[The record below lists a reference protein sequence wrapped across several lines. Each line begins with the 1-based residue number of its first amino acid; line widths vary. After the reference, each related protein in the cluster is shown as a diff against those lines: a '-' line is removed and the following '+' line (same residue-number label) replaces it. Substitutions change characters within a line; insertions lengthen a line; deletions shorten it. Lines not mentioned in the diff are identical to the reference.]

1 MKPSRI
7 AAIALVVGGGLW
19 IGSGV
24 LGRDQSRQAALT
36 VPAPAAPPLFKVS
49 VIEAKTTSHQ
59 RRITLSGRTE
69 ADKRVWA
76 VARASGIVL
85 DLKVRRGSV
94 VKAGDVL
101 ATLSDEARVSQVLQ
115 AKARLEQRKLEAKA
129 RLRLIELGSYP
140 SINKSQIEAEMRAA
154 EAGLAQAEAEQKKG
168 EVIAPLSGV
177 VVDVPVE
184 IGQALQVMMAGA
196 NVAEIIALD
205 PMLAVV
211 EVAERQLPGVQVG
224 GKAEVR
230 TVTGQTKQGTIRF
243 VSKKASQGT
252 RTYRVDVE
260 VANADSAIPDG
271 VTSEVDLLLAPV
283 PAARVPRSALTFSSQ
298 GRLGVRHVGSDGKVA
313 FAPVSVVED
322 GANQLWLGGLPDNAR
337 VIVEG
342 QEFVKEGETVE
353 AVPAK
358 AQG

>member
-7 AAIALVVGGGLW
+7 VAAALVIGGGLW

-24 LGRDQSRQAALT
+24 LGRDSAKEAALQT
-36 VPAPAAPPLFKVS
+36 KEPVAAPLFKVA
-49 VIEAKTTSHQ
+49 VLPTTTQMHQ

-69 ADKRVWA
+69 ADRKVWA
-76 VARASGIVL
+76 VARTSGVVL
-85 DLKVRRGSV
+85 DLRVRRGSI

-101 ATLSDEARVSQVLQ
+101 AILSDEARIATVMQ
-115 AKARLEQRKLEAKA
+115 ARARLEQRKLEAQA

-140 SINKSQIEAEMRAA
+140 SINKTQIEAELRAA

-168 EVIAPLSGV
+168 EVIAPISGV
-177 VVDVPVE
+177 VDQVPVE
-184 IGQALQVMMAGA
+184 VGQALQVMMSGA

-205 PMLAVV
+205 PMLAVI
-211 EVAERQLPGVQVG
+211 EVAERQLPGVQTG

-230 TVTGQTKQGTIRF
+230 TVTGQTTDGTIRF
-243 VSKKASQGT
+243 VSRKASQGT

-260 VANADSAIPDG
+260 VKNPDGAIPDG

-283 PAARVPRSALTFSSQ
+283 PAVRVPRSALTFSSAGQ
-298 GRLGVRHVGSDGKVA
+298 LGVRHVGPDGKVA

-322 GANQLWLGGLPDNAR
+322 GQHALWLGGLPDGAR

-342 QEFVKEGETVE
+342 QDFVKEGETVE

>member
-7 AAIALVVGGGLW
+7 AAFALVLGGAAW

-24 LGRDQSRQAALT
+24 LGRDATKEAALQT
-36 VPAPAAPPLFKVS
+36 KAPIAAPLFKVA
-49 VIEAKTTSHQ
+49 VLPTQPQMHQ

-69 ADKRVWA
+69 ADRKVWA
-76 VARASGIVL
+76 VARTSGVVL
-85 DLKVRRGSV
+85 DLRVRRGAV

-101 ATLSDEARVSQVLQ
+101 AVLSDEARIAQVLQ
-115 AKARLEQRKLEAKA
+115 ARAKVEQKRSEAQA
-129 RLRLIELGSYP
+129 RLRLIELGSFP
-140 SINKSQIEAEMRAA
+140 AINRPQIEADLRAA
-154 EAGLAQAEAEQKKG
+154 EAALAQAEAEQKKG
-168 EVIAPLSGV
+168 EVVAPMSGV

-184 IGQALQVMMAGA
+184 VGQALQVMMAGA

-205 PMLAVV
+205 PMLAVI
-211 EVAERQLPGVQVG
+211 EVAERQLSGVQPG

-230 TVTGQTKQGTIRF
+230 TVTGQTRQGTIRF
-243 VSKKASQGT
+243 VSKKASAGT

-260 VANADSAIPDG
+260 VENKDGAISDG

-283 PAARVPRSALTFSSQ
+283 PAARVPRSALTFSS
-298 GRLGVRHVGSDGKVA
+298 GGKLGVRHVGPDGKVA

-322 GANQLWLGGLPDNAR
+322 GQQALWLGGLPDGAR

-342 QEFVKEGETVE
+342 QDFVKEGETVE
-353 AVPAK
+353 AVPAR

>member
-7 AAIALVVGGGLW
+7 AAAALVIGGGVW

-24 LGRDQSRQAALT
+24 LGRDSAKEASLQMKEP
-36 VPAPAAPPLFKVS
+36 VAAPHFKVA
-49 VIEAKTTSHQ
+49 VVPTEQRMHQ

-69 ADKRVWA
+69 ADRKVWA
-76 VARASGIVL
+76 VARVSGVIL

-94 VKAGDVL
+94 VKAGDVI
-101 ATLSDEARVSQVLQ
+101 ATLSDEARIAQVLG
-115 AKARLEQRKLEAKA
+115 AKARLEQRKSEAEA

-140 SINKSQIEAEMRAA
+140 SINKPQLEAELRAA
-154 EAGLAQAEAEQKKG
+154 EAGLAQAELEQKKG
-168 EVIAPLSGV
+168 EVVAPISGV

-184 IGQALQVMMAGA
+184 VGQAVQVMMSGV

-205 PMLAVV
+205 PMLAVI
-211 EVAERQLPGVQVG
+211 EVAERQLPGVQPG

-230 TVTGQTKQGTIRF
+230 TVTGQKTEGTIRF
-243 VSKKASQGT
+243 VSKKASPGT
-252 RTYRVDVE
+252 RTYRVDIE
-260 VANADSAIPDG
+260 LKNPGGLIPDG
-271 VTSEVDLLLAPV
+271 VTSEVDLLLAAV
-283 PAARVPRSALTFSSQ
+283 PAARVPRSALTFSSE
-298 GRLGVRHVGSDGKVA
+298 GKLGIRHVGPDGKVA

-322 GANQLWLGGLPDNAR
+322 GPQSLWLGGLPDGAR

-342 QEFVKEGETVE
+342 QDFVKEGETVE
-353 AVPAK
+353 AVPAR